1 LGTVIS
7 TWQAVRATQ
16 AQAAAL
22 RERDEKEQARQA
34 EVTQRQE
41 AESQRDRATKAEIEA
56 KNQAAIAGEILLF
69 LEDDLL
75 QQASPSSQ
83 EQSKMKPDPDIK
95 VRTVLDRAARAIE
108 GKFRDQPLVE
118 GSIRSMIGWTYK
130 ELGQFPAAQLHLER
144 SLELYRRERGPEHE
158 ETLKMLDRLVAVY
171 LFQAQYAQA
180 ERIGRAGLAT
190 ARRAHGDDHRI
201 TLSLMG
207 RLAISRE
214 LQGEMYR
221 RQHKTD
227 QAEKL
232 FIESL
237 E

>member
-1 LGTVIS
+1 
-7 TWQAVRATQ
+7 
-16 AQAAAL
+16 
-22 RERDEKEQARQA
+22 
-34 EVTQRQE
+34 
-41 AESQRDRATKAEIEA
+41 
-56 KNQAAIAGEILLF
+56 
-69 LEDDLL
+69 
-75 QQASPSSQ
+75 
-83 EQSKMKPDPDIK
+83 
-95 VRTVLDRAARAIE
+95 
-108 GKFRDQPLVE
+108 
-118 GSIRSMIGWTYK
+118 
-130 ELGQFPAAQLHLER
+130 
-144 SLELYRRERGPEHE
+144 YRRERGPEHE

-227 QAEKL
+227 QAENL

-237 E
+237 EIRQKVNGIRQKVNGEADASTLRARWNLATVYLEQGKYSEAEALLREGLRILEGVKDRPPFPQWPDHFGLA